1 MNSGFASAHDDFSRG
16 ILTISQLNRAVAG
29 LLERNIPLVW
39 VRGEVSNFT
48 AAASGH
54 WYFTLKDGGAAARG
68 VMFRGRAMLVG
79 FTPRE
84 GDRIEGRARVSLY
97 EPRGDY
103 QLQVEAMRRAG
114 QGDLFEAFLRL
125 KEKLS
130 AEGLFDPARKR
141 TPVAVPRA
149 LGIVTSLQAAA
160 LRDVLTAL
168 ARRVP
173 HARVVIYP
181 APVQG
186 DEAGS
191 RLAQAIALANKRAE
205 VDTLLLV
212 RGGGSIE
219 DLWAFNHEG
228 LARAIVASA
237 IPVISGVGLETDFTI
252 ADFAADLRA
261 PTPTA
266 AAELAGLPREQWL
279 ARLRQAAQDLRR
291 AQRRR
296 VEQAGQRLDRAAA
309 QLISPRERLARQQE
323 RLAALV
329 RSLDAAWSGTQRD
342 REAEVGLLRQRLI
355 AQLPDPTRLSARVD
369 DLARRVRQ
377 CQAYQLARLQ
387 QRLASHAAHL
397 RALGPEQTLARGYA
411 IVRDEQGG
419 IVRQARSLQAGARL
433 DLSFAEGAAQASV
446 TAVEADRGLV

>member
-16 ILTISQLNRAVAG
+16 ILTISQLNRAVAT

-54 WYFTLKDGGAAARG
+54 WYFTLKDGSAAARG

-84 GDRIEGRARVSLY
+84 GDRIEVRARVSLY

-103 QLQVEAMRRAG
+103 QLQVESMRRAG

-125 KEKLS
+125 KEKLA
-130 AEGLFDPARKR
+130 AEGLFDPGRKR
-141 TPVAVPRA
+141 APSPIPRTV
-149 LGIVTSLQAAA
+149 GIVTSLQAAA

-168 ARRVP
+168 ARRAP
-173 HARVVIYP
+173 HVGVVVYP

-186 DEAGS
+186 EDAGE
-191 RLAQAIALANKRAE
+191 RLAQAVELANRRAE

-228 LARAIVASA
+228 LARAVAASR
-237 IPVISGVGLETDFTI
+237 IPVISGVGHETDFTI
-252 ADFAADLRA
+252 ADFAADVRA

-266 AAELAGLPREQWL
+266 AAELASLPRAQWL
-279 ARLRQAAQDLRR
+279 TRVEQAAQGLRR

-296 VEQAGQRLDRAAA
+296 MEQLEQRLDRAAA
-309 QLISPRERLARQQE
+309 QLIPPRERLARQRD
-323 RLAALV
+323 RLA
-329 RSLDAAWSGTQRD
+329 SLARGLSAAWSAAQRD
-342 REAEVGLLRQRLI
+342 RASEVGLLRQRLI
-355 AQLPDPTRLSARVD
+355 AQLPDPARMASRVD
-369 DLARRVRQ
+369 DIARRLRQ
-377 CQAYQLARLQ
+377 RQAYQLASLQ

-411 IVRDEQGG
+411 IVRDARGH
-419 IVRQARSLQAGARL
+419 IVRQAHTLEVGEPLA
-433 DLSFAEGAAQASV
+433 LSFAEGAAEASV
-446 TAVEADRGLV
+446 TAVEPDRGTL